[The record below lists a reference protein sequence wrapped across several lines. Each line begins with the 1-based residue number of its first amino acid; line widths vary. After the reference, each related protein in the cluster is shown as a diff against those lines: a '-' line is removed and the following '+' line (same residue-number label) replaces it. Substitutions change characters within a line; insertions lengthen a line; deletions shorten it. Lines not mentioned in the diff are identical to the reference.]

1 VLSPHRAPFGTH
13 VRAGGDRVARVQ
25 IAIALVAVAFAACDA
40 SPREDP
46 PAAVTAVDSET
57 RGLRLAE
64 RGAAPG
70 YVLYSPLISDKTYL
84 IDQAGEVVHMWAS
97 DRAPAGSVYLLDNG
111 NLLRTERE
119 PDVAVFSGGGQA
131 GRIRERTWDGE
142 VVWDFVFVS
151 DQHLTHHDIER
162 LPNGNVLAIAWEVK
176 TADEAK
182 RAGSAAELVPPAGI
196 WPDMVLE
203 LEPQPPDGARI
214 VWEWHSWDHLV
225 QNVDPA
231 LPNYGDPAAHLG
243 RIDINGD
250 RRPRESEDEELAR
263 LRALGYVADDADPEP
278 LRSDLMHTN
287 AIHYNSELRQIALS
301 VPRFNEIWII
311 DHSTTTE
318 EAAGSSGGRWGR
330 GGDLLYRWGNPQ
342 AYGRGGAD
350 APQRLF
356 GQHDV
361 HWIAPGLPGAGNLLI
376 FNNGLG
382 TEEAGYSNVVE
393 ITPPRDASGAYVVP
407 ADGAFGPAEP
417 AWVYEA
423 PDRTS
428 FHSNFI
434 SGAQRLPN
442 GNTLIDSGA
451 QGRFFEVTPA
461 GEIVWEYWTPYSGA
475 VRMADGSPPHPVEEH
490 QKHAVF
496 RATKIPPDH
505 PALAGRTLQPLR
517 PQPPIETAP
526 FPPKKD
532 AADSKEPASVPQA
545 DAPAI
550 PRASSD

>member
-1 VLSPHRAPFGTH
+1 VVLLAAIF
-13 VRAGGDRVARVQ
+13 AG
-25 IAIALVAVAFAACDA
+25 CDA
-40 SPREDP
+40 PPQENP
-46 PAAVTAVDSET
+46 PATAAAADDAAAGTEA

-64 RGAAPG
+64 RGASPG
-70 YVLYSPLISDKTYL
+70 YVLFSPLISDKTYL

-119 PDVAVFSGGGQA
+119 PDVAVFSGGGQG
-131 GRIRERTWDGE
+131 GRIRERTWGGE
-142 VVWDFVFVS
+142 VVWDLLFAS
-151 DQHLTHHDIER
+151 EQHLTHHDIEL
-162 LPNGNVLAIAWEVK
+162 LPNGNVLAIAWEAK
-176 TADEAK
+176 TAEEAK
-182 RAGSAAELVPPAGI
+182 RAGRQPDRISPAGL
-196 WPDMVLE
+196 WPDMVIE
-203 LEPQPPDGARI
+203 LEPQRPNGARV
-214 VWEWHSWDHLV
+214 VWRWHSWDHLV
-225 QNVDPA
+225 QNVDA
-231 LPNYGDPAAHLG
+231 SLPGYGDPAEHLG

-250 RRPRESEDEELAR
+250 RRPRETDDEQVAR
-263 LRALGYVADDADPEP
+263 LRALGYVADDAEPEP

-287 AIHYNSELRQIALS
+287 AVHYNPELDQIALS

-318 EAAGSSGGRWGR
+318 EAAGSSGGRSGR

-342 AYGRGGAD
+342 AYGRGAA

-361 HWIAPGLPGAGNLLI
+361 RWIPPGLPGAGNLLI

-382 TEEAGYSNVVE
+382 TAEAGYSNVVE
-393 ITPPRDASGAYVVP
+393 ITPPRDSFGAYVVP
-407 ADGAFGPAEP
+407 AEGAFGPAEP
-417 AWVYEA
+417 VWFYEA
-423 PDRTS
+423 PDKTS

-451 QGRFFEVTPA
+451 QGRFFEVTRD

-490 QKHAVF
+490 EKHAVF
-496 RATKIPPDH
+496 RAAKIPPDH
-505 PALAGRTLQPLR
+505 PALVGRKLRPLR

-526 FPPKKD
+526 FPSKKEDD
-532 AADSKEPASVPQA
+532 ADEPNGPGGAPQT
-545 DAPAI
+545 DAPTGPKTAGG
-550 PRASSD
+550 